1 MFRRANWIEPSENL
15 NKAVPVFKKE
25 FDLKGK
31 ISSAHLNI
39 TARGVYTSF
48 LNGKRV
54 GDFIMAPGWTSHKR
68 IQYQQYGVTDLLRE
82 SNVLEVYLAT
92 GWNSDDS
99 LRTYTNEYKKQIAII
114 AEITL
119 NYATGESE
127 VIATDSTWQW
137 ARSGF
142 SYCGL
147 YGGTVFN
154 ANTVPEFNGFAVLSE
169 DNNKD
174 DLIFQQGE
182 KITKQERLKPKELI
196 ITPKGEKVLDF
207 GQNMTGWLEIDVN
220 GKNGDVLSFS
230 FGEILDFEGNFYNEN
245 YRDAKCRYEYTCKDG
260 FQHFKPELTFFGFR
274 YVRIDSYPYD
284 IDLEN
289 FTATVIH
296 SDLKRTGYIKTSDSL
311 VNRLYENVIWGQK
324 SNYLDVPTDCPQR
337 DERLGWTGDAQVFV
351 KTASY
356 NYDVRK
362 FFTKWLTDMKLD
374 QSDDGKIPS
383 TVPDAG
389 VGFPASAAWSDA
401 VTVCPWQLYQTY
413 GDRHFLKL
421 MFEPMKKWVDYITRA
436 TLKHGLWIGGTHFG
450 DWLELKCNYGE
461 YKGETRDDLVA
472 SAFYAYSTEILV
484 KTGKILNIDVKE
496 YEKLHKEQFVAFT
509 ETYGDNLKTQT
520 EYLLALQFDLCENP
534 EKKAE
539 ELVQLIHSDGDKLQT
554 GFVGTPYFLPVLTKY
569 GYSDLAYKVF
579 LRKEFPSWLYPVTK
593 GATTMWE
600 HWDGIRPDGTIWS
613 SDMNSFNHYAYGAVG
628 EWMYS
633 VCGGINPLKAGYE
646 ELLYTPVASNEMD
659 SFEAEFDS
667 PNGKIVSKWYHKS
680 GKTVYELTT
689 PVKTK
694 AIIEGKE
701 YSLNAGTYV
710 FD

>member
-1 MFRRANWIEPSENL
+1 MFDLANWIEPSESVN
-15 NKAVPVFKKE
+15 VPVFKKE
-25 FDLKGK
+25 FTINKKCLG
-31 ISSAHLNI
+31 AELTI
-39 TARGVYTSF
+39 TSRGVYIAF
-48 LNGKRV
+48 LNGKRI

-68 IQYQQYGVTDLLRE
+68 IQVQQYNISDFLE
-82 SNVLEVYLAT
+82 ENNVFEVYLAK
-92 GWNSDDS
+92 GWNSDDT
-99 LRTYTNEYKKQIAII
+99 LRVYANQYKKNIGFI

-119 NYATGESE
+119 NHIGGEKE
-127 VIATDSTWQW
+127 VIATDSTFTW

-147 YGGTVFN
+147 YSGFKFDANISPEYKNN
-154 ANTVPEFNGFAVLSE
+154 AIISKDNSKDNLVL
-169 DNNKD
+169 
-174 DLIFQQGE
+174 QQG
-182 KITKQERLKPKELI
+182 KKVCTQERLKPLSLI

-220 GKNGDVLSFS
+220 GKKGDLLSFS
-230 FGEILDFEGNFYNEN
+230 FGEILDFSGNFYNEN
-245 YRDAKCRYEYTCKDG
+245 YRDAKCSYEYICKDG
-260 FQHFKPELTFFGFR
+260 FQHFKPELTFYGFR
-274 YVRIDSYPYD
+274 YVRIESYPYE
-284 IDLEN
+284 IDLNN

-351 KTASY
+351 RTAAY

-362 FFTKWLTDMKLD
+362 FFKKWLTDMKFD

-383 TVPDAG
+383 TVPDSG
-389 VGFPASAAWSDA
+389 VGLPASAAWSDA

-413 GDRHFLKL
+413 GDKYFLEL
-421 MFEPMKKWVDYITRA
+421 MFEPMKKWVDYVTASTTHR
-436 TLKHGLWIGGTHFG
+436 GLWIGGQHFG
-450 DWLELKCNYGE
+450 DWLELKCKYGE
-461 YKGETRDDLVA
+461 YKGDTRDDFVA
-472 SAFYAYSTEILV
+472 SAFYAYSTKILIE
-484 KTGKILNIDVKE
+484 TGKVLEKDVKE
-496 YEKLHKEQFVAFT
+496 YEELYKEEVSAFK
-509 ETYGDNLKTQT
+509 ENFGNNLNTQT
-520 EYLLALQFDLCENP
+520 EYLLALQFDLCDEP
-534 EKKAE
+534 EKKAK
-539 ELVQLIHSDGDKLQT
+539 ELVELIHSDGDKLQT
-554 GFVGTPYFLPVLTKY
+554 GFVGTPYFLPVLTKF

-633 VCGGINPLKAGYE
+633 SCGGINPLKPGYE
-646 ELLYTPVASNEMD
+646 ELLYTPVATKELD
-659 SFEAEFDS
+659 CFEVEFNS
-667 PNGKIVSKWYHKS
+667 LRGKIVSKWYHK
-680 GKTVYELTT
+680 GNKTVYELIT

-694 AIIEGKE
+694 AIIAGKE
-701 YSLNAGTYV
+701 YSLNPGTYV